1 MGMKMKRQLGFLIAL
16 GTVGMLTAPNVD
28 ACVYNLNTGTAN
40 SAIGTSV
47 TIAGTATAG
56 TTCGSSVTLAANG
69 PGSPQLFNKQAGAGE
84 TGLGLTN
91 DSSGDN
97 EVTPGS
103 FIQIDLNS
111 VTNPT
116 IGLSAA
122 GNSVQSGESWEIF
135 GSNTS
140 GTIGTTVLHG
150 PDTSMNE
157 VTFTNPTNFRFL
169 DFTAASGNGLLN
181 ALDSFDTPVTGAPEP
196 ASLAILGASLL
207 GFGLLRRRRKS

>member
-1 MGMKMKRQLGFLIAL
+1 MKRQTAFLIAL
-16 GTVGMLTAPNVD
+16 GTAGMLAAPTVD

-69 PGSPQLFNKQAGAGE
+69 SGSPQLFNKQAGAGE

-91 DSSGDN
+91 DPSGDN

-116 IGLSAA
+116 IALSAA
-122 GNSVQSGESWEIF
+122 GNSVQGGESWEIF

-169 DFTAASGNGLLN
+169 DFTAATGNVLLA
-181 ALDSFDTPVTGAPEP
+181 ALDSFDTPVGTPEP

-207 GFGLLRRRRKS
+207 GFGLMRRRRKS

>member
-1 MGMKMKRQLGFLIAL
+1 MKRQTAFLIAL
-16 GTVGMLTAPNVD
+16 GTAGMLAAPNVD
-28 ACVYNLNTGTAN
+28 ACVYNLNTGAAN

-47 TIAGTATAG
+47 TIAGTATPG

-69 PGSPQLFNKQAGAGE
+69 SGSPQLYNKQGGVGE

-91 DSSGDN
+91 DPSGDF

-122 GNSVQSGESWEIF
+122 GNSVQGGESWEIF

-140 GTIGTTVLHG
+140 GTIGTTLLHG

-169 DFTAASGNGLLN
+169 DFTAASGNVLLS
-181 ALDSFDTPVTGAPEP
+181 ALDSFDTPIGTPEP

-207 GFGLLRRRRKS
+207 GFGLMRRRRKS